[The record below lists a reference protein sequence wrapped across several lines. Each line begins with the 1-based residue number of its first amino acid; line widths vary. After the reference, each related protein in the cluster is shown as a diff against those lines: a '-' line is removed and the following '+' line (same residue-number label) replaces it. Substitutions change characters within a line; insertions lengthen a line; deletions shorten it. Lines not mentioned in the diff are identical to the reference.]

1 MTPETLELNGKV
13 AIVTGSGREPG
24 LGAGIATALARNGAS
39 VVINYVS
46 DPTGP
51 KAEALV
57 ARLKSE
63 YGAAAV
69 AIQQDIESDEGA
81 KTLAEKTLAAFGTD
95 HIDILVNN
103 AGCNLPGSTLETPLE
118 NIHTQF
124 SKNVFAA
131 IYVVRAVVPHMPKGG
146 RIVNISS
153 ISSKTSITSLPFYNA
168 AKAALDS
175 LTHTWAGEFGRTHGI
190 TVNTVA
196 PGPVVTDEQKKF
208 ARENPAGFK
217 AIQDMVD
224 ATKAA
229 DRVGE
234 IEDIADAVLLLV
246 QEKSR
251 WITGQYIDVSGGI
264 TGH

>member
-1 MTPETLELNGKV
+1 MTAETLSLAGKV

-39 VVINYVS
+39 VVLNYVS
-46 DPTGP
+46 DSTAP
-51 KAEALV
+51 KAEALA
-57 ARLKSE
+57 ARLKTE
-63 YGAAAV
+63 WDAKAV
-69 AIQQDIESDEGA
+69 PIQQDIESEEGA
-81 KTLAEKTLAAFGTD
+81 KGLVEKTLAVFGTD

-146 RIVNISS
+146 RIINISS
-153 ISSKTSITSLPFYNA
+153 VSSKTGITSLPFYNA
-168 AKAALDS
+168 SKAALDS
-175 LTHTWAGEFGRTHGI
+175 LTHTWAGEFGRAHGI

-196 PGPVVTDEQKKF
+196 PGPIVTDEMNKF
-208 ARENPAGFK
+208 ARDNPDGFK
-217 AIQDMVD
+217 AIQQMID

-229 DRVGE
+229 DRLGE
-234 IEDIADAVLLLV
+234 IRDVADAVLLLV